1 MKYKIAVVGDLET
14 VTGFAL
20 AGATYL
26 HVHHNRHETLQK
38 LRAFLSNPRVGFV
51 LITSRVWEELS
62 EELEPLLKMK
72 DLLPMVLVIPD
83 RKGYY
88 PAGIDELEKLVRR
101 TAGVE
106 VVLG

>member
-1 MKYKIAVVGDLET
+1 
-14 VTGFAL
+14 
-20 AGATYL
+20 
-26 HVHHNRHETLQK
+26 
-38 LRAFLSNPRVGFV
+38 
-51 LITSRVWEELS
+51 
-62 EELEPLLKMK
+62 
-72 DLLPMVLVIPD
+72 MVLVIPD